1 MGSRLW
7 EASST
12 HPAKVE
18 TSSPPPHNIIFLVAS
33 LILKLIKHGMCC
45 NPVNIKLGM
54 CKESRTPRHN
64 CITTLI
70 SSLYLKSLCVQVP
83 SSQDYYKLSSNS
95 HITFITTT
103 TITSLKWLINWTS
116 LFCSILLS
124 LYKYLHLFYFGCLF
138 IFYAIEDI

>member
-1 MGSRLW
+1 MGLKSKKWGLQLSREYIKMGSRLW
-7 EASST
+7 VASST
-12 HPAKVE
+12 HPAKVD

-45 NPVNIKLGM
+45 NPGNIKLGM
-54 CKESRTPRHN
+54 CKESRTPRQN

-95 HITFITTT
+95 HITFIITTT
-103 TITSLKWLINWTS
+103 NHFIEVTGQLDKSFLFNSSYLI
-116 LFCSILLS
+116 
-124 LYKYLHLFYFGCLF
+124 
-138 IFYAIEDI
+138 